1 MSRSVDKDG
10 FPAYVSAWEDR
21 IGAFLELLEPGQWPA
36 AQTGGELSPVAGLPC
51 GVKDNIAVEGFG
63 LTCGSKLLKDFR
75 ATYTATAVKRLE
87 AAGARVIGKTNMD
100 EFGMGSS
107 TDNSALKRTNN
118 PWDTS
123 RVAGGS
129 SGGSAAAVAAG
140 LVPFA
145 LGSDTGGSVRQPAAF
160 CGVVGLKPTY
170 GAVSRFGLVA
180 YASSLESIGVLA
192 DSVSRARDVFR
203 IIQGEDPLDE
213 TTIASRIVQGVHGGT
228 AGSTNPGS
236 IGGPGGSSNPGNP
249 GSAKNSS
256 SSSNPGSA
264 DSPSN
269 YGRTEKILA
278 VLDPVSLADAV
289 SAAVR
294 GAAQSD
300 VAGRGAETG
309 PGSAGAEAQLINLLE
324 KEVLQGYSKAIEGFK
339 ALGYRIQEIVIPSL
353 AYSVPVYYTIATAEA
368 SANLARFDG
377 IRYGKRPE
385 WAENPEDLIDKTRA
399 MGFGPEVKLRILLGT
414 FVLRS
419 GFQDRYYLRAQ
430 RLRKRIT
437 SEFLSL
443 FSAKEGSKEG
453 PSALLMPVFPTR
465 AFGRSENGLG
475 GPALSAFAQKA
486 ADIFTCPAN
495 LAGLPAIAFPAS
507 VEGGLPVGVQLLGA
521 PFSEELLCS
530 IAAEYEAEHPIPH
543 PEGFQ
548 SFWR

>member
-36 AQTGGELSPVAGLPC
+36 AQTGGESSPVAGLPC

-294 GAAQSD
+294 GAAQAG

>member
-36 AQTGGELSPVAGLPC
+36 AQTGGESSPVAGLPC

-228 AGSTNPGS
+228 ADSTSPGSTKNA
-236 IGGPGGSSNPGNP
+236 GGP
-249 GSAKNSS
+249 
-256 SSSNPGSA
+256 
-264 DSPSN
+264 
-269 YGRTEKILA
+269 EKILA
-278 VLDPVSLADAV
+278 VLDPVSLAEAV
-289 SAAVR
+289 GSAVR
-294 GAAQSD
+294 GAAQAG